1 MQLKWTFQIIRVN
14 ALPPSCC
21 SEDFWTPFSFS
32 IFALA
37 GSRHDYKES
46 LKVWNIILGVQSL
59 ETDCQSVLELCISQL
74 LTSISLYVKWH
85 KNNVPKSEM

>member
-1 MQLKWTFQIIRVN
+1 MDFSDNKDHCTSTF
-14 ALPPSCC
+14 LC